1 MPTLIDGH
9 NLIPKLGL
17 SLRSL
22 DDEMQLVAR
31 LQEFCR
37 AERKKSLE
45 VYFDGAPAGQVGTR
59 KMGLVTAHFVRL
71 GATAD
76 SAIRARLKTLGRAA
90 RNWTVVTSDRQ
101 VQADAHSAGAAVVSS
116 EAFAARVNAST
127 RAPAPGRRPAKS
139 PQGAKS
145 PKGERVEGSAKE
157 AGMSEEEVE
166 EWLRL
171 FREKER

>member
-127 RAPAPGRRPAKS
+127 RALAPGRQPAKS

-157 AGMSEEEVE
+157 AGMSEAEVE

>member
-127 RAPAPGRRPAKS
+127 RAPAPGRQPAKS

>member
-1 MPTLIDGH
+1 
-9 NLIPKLGL
+9 
-17 SLRSL
+17 
-22 DDEMQLVAR
+22 
-31 LQEFCR
+31 
-37 AERKKSLE
+37 
-45 VYFDGAPAGQVGTR
+45 
-59 KMGLVTAHFVRL
+59 
-71 GATAD
+71 
-76 SAIRARLKTLGRAA
+76 ARLKTLGRAA

-101 VQADAHSAGAAVVSS
+101 VQADARGAGAAVVSS

-127 RAPAPGRRPAKS
+127 RAPAPGRRP
-139 PQGAKS
+139 AKS

>member
-17 SLRSL
+17 SLRSM

-101 VQADAHSAGAAVVSS
+101 VQSDARGAGAAVVSS